1 MITIRNLT
9 ANDMKEAI
17 QLKIKCWTE
26 ELAGKAENTLAYS
39 KELAF
44 WVDWMSSAE
53 ENEDVRLLIG
63 AFEDNKM
70 LGVAFASFAETED
83 IPEKGI
89 ELNGLWVYHEQRGRG
104 VSLKLIVHILNF
116 FKSIDKEKIVIYNH
130 HYASSNQFYRKFGS
144 DVIRQDE
151 QMGCKLLVDVFV
163 ADVDV
168 FKDNIEK
175 SLSKFRDF

>member
-9 ANDMKEAI
+9 TNDMKETI
-17 QLKIKCWTE
+17 QLKIECWTE
-26 ELAGKAENTLAYS
+26 ELAGKAQNTLDYS
-39 KELAF
+39 KELDF
-44 WVDWMSSAE
+44 WVNWMNSADK
-53 ENEDVRLLIG
+53 NEDIRLLIG

-89 ELNGLWVYHEQRGRG
+89 ELNGLWVYPEQRGRG
-104 VSLKLIVHILNF
+104 VSLKLIVYLLDF
-116 FKSIDKEKIVIYNH
+116 FKGIDKEKIVIYNH
-130 HYASSNQFYRKFGS
+130 HYCPSNNFYRKFGAN
-144 DVIRQDE
+144 VIRQDE
-151 QMGCKLLVDVFV
+151 QMGGKLLIDVFI
-163 ADVDV
+163 ADIDL